1 LTVGTASGNRIWGL
15 LAAGTVL
22 ATVGLAGTAAYLTWG
37 TPNAEAESAQDT
49 QETESVLPLRVH
61 VVHPEKGKMPRI
73 TRQPGNVLSFDSV
86 GLHSEVTGYI
96 KHQAVDIGAKVK
108 RNQTLIEIDV
118 PELEKQREKC
128 IAVVSQKEACVRQAE
143 ARRKAAFADIK
154 SADAKIV
161 QARANANSAQSWLK
175 FRKLQ
180 LDRTFRLVRDNALEE
195 KLYEESMERH
205 EAAVETLTAAKAAIE
220 TAKAEREAVDARV
233 AQADADIEAAKADVA
248 VAKAE
253 LERAKVLVDFATI
266 RAPYDGYITTRSKLP
281 GDFVKAGTE
290 TAAEPLLTVERTD
303 KVRVVVQIPDRDVP
317 YCDPSDKATVEIDA
331 LPGLKIPAEI
341 SRIARSEE
349 THTKLMRVE
358 IDVDNKDGKLRQG
371 MYGWVT
377 IVLDRSPEQL
387 SIPTSCLV
395 GKARDGSA
403 TVYVVREGMA
413 RLVPIKYGAD
423 NGSLVAVESGLTLRD
438 EIISHAPTG
447 LHEDMRVEIEK

>member
-1 LTVGTASGNRIWGL
+1 VGTASGNRIWGW
-15 LAAGTVL
+15 LAAITVL
-22 ATVGLAGTAAYLTWG
+22 ATIGLGGAAAYLTWG
-37 TPNAEAESAQDT
+37 TPSVEAESPQET
-49 QETESVLPLRVH
+49 QEPESAAPFRVRA
-61 VVHPEKGKMPRI
+61 VHPEKGKMPRI

-86 GLHSEVTGYI
+86 GLFAEVSGYI

-108 RNQTLIEIDV
+108 SGQTLIEIEV
-118 PELEKQREKC
+118 PELKAQRTKC
-128 IAVVSQKEACVRQAE
+128 EAVVEQKEACVRQAE

-161 QARANANSAQSWLK
+161 QSRANANSAQSWLK
-175 FRKLQ
+175 YRKLQ
-180 LDRTFRLVRDNALEE
+180 LDRISRLVKDNALEE

-205 EAAVETLTAAKAAIE
+205 EAAAETLNAAKAAIKTSE
-220 TAKAEREAVDARV
+220 AEREAVGARV
-233 AQADADIEAAKADVA
+233 EQADADIVSAKADVA

-253 LERAKVLVDFATI
+253 LERAKVMVDFATI
-266 RAPYDGYITTRSKLP
+266 RAPFDGYVTTRSKLP

-290 TAAEPLLTVERTD
+290 GAAEPLLTVERTD
-303 KVRVVVQIPDRDVP
+303 KMRVVVQIPDRDVP
-317 YCDPSDKATVEIDA
+317 YCDPGDEASVEIDA
-331 LPGLKIPAEI
+331 LPGVIFPPAKI

-358 IDVDNKDGKLRQG
+358 IDVENKDGKLRQG
-371 MYGWVT
+371 MFGWVT

-403 TVYVVREGMA
+403 TVYVVREGIA
-413 RLVPIKYGAD
+413 RLIPIKYGAD
-423 NGSLVAVESGLTLRD
+423 NGRLVAVESGLTLRD
-438 EIISHAPTG
+438 EVISDAPPG